1 MAFTIASQIT
11 FEEEIKKSRFQAIAA
26 PVENEQQVKEFLEY
40 NKDISTTHQCW
51 AWKIG
56 HNVRFNDDG
65 EPSGTAGRPILATIE
80 GNDLTNIIVMV
91 NRWYG
96 GIKLGTGGLV
106 RAYGGCAGQC
116 LLLAE
121 RIELIAK
128 KKTALMLLNRNFGA
142 GKLEVNARLS
152 TGSLKEDMIE
162 IGDSSI
168 AARDEQRLA
177 RFNELKRKRETLERK
192 VERIKEKE
200 NNKKVVEPEKPKVIV
215 ENNNRKSLVDQFSY
229 QIKSER
235 GF

>member
-1 MAFTIASQIT
+1 MPYTIADIIT

-26 PVENEQQVKEFLEY
+26 PVENEQAVKDFLESY
-40 NKDISTTHQCW
+40 KDITTTHQCW

-80 GNDLTNIIVMV
+80 GNDLTNVIVLV

-121 RIELIAK
+121 KIEQIEK
-128 KKTALMLLNRNFGA
+128 KKVEF
-142 GKLEVNARLS
+142 S
-152 TGSLKEDMIE
+152 CY
-162 IGDSSI
+162 
-168 AARDEQRLA
+168 
-177 RFNELKRKRETLERK
+177 FNEWSIFQYEMTQQKIEYTENYTAEGVSIEALLQLDQIAPLKLKIQDVTRGREQLK
-192 VERIKEKE
+192 IQ
-200 NNKKVVEPEKPKVIV
+200 
-215 ENNNRKSLVDQFSY
+215 DDMY
-229 QIKSER
+229 DD
-235 GF
+235 